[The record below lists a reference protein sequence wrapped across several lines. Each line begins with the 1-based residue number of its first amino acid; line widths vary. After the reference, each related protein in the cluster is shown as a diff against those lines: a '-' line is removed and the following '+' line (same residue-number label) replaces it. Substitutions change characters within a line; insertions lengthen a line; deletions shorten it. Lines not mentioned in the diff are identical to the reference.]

1 MINLQSKLIRK
12 INPISIFGEWWI
24 NPMGGQVRR
33 VKKII
38 ELLDEFHPNL
48 IIETGT
54 FIGSTT
60 PLLATLFDAPVIT
73 IEINGRLAKR
83 NTALFSKLYPDLKI
97 SQVIGN
103 SSIELKKILQ
113 KISLE
118 QKIFV
123 YLDAHWFDY
132 LPTKDE
138 LELLISWG
146 GDFIALID
154 DFENEF
160 DSGYGYDEYR
170 SGFHIGKD
178 LIPENSGL
186 QVFVP
191 EISSKREGGA
201 RRGTAYVFSKE
212 VLLKHPQ
219 LLIKDLRKI
228 V

>member
-1 MINLQSKLIRK
+1 ML
-12 INPISIFGEWWI
+12 
-24 NPMGGQVRR
+24 V
-33 VKKII
+33 
-38 ELLDEFHPNL
+38 
-48 IIETGT
+48 
-54 FIGSTT
+54 
-60 PLLATLFDAPVIT
+60 
-73 IEINGRLAKR
+73 
-83 NTALFSKLYPDLKI
+83 
-97 SQVIGN
+97 
-103 SSIELKKILQ
+103 
-113 KISLE
+113 
-118 QKIFV
+118 
-123 YLDAHWFDY
+123 
-132 LPTKDE
+132 
-138 LELLISWG
+138 
-146 GDFIALID
+146 
-154 DFENEF
+154 FENEF